1 MLTRKNIYGVVNHK
15 HFKHFHRI
23 TKSKFRPIWISSAF
37 RKTNYISNLEDIY
50 DDEIQ
55 CEIQYDFTCG
65 TVLFIVCGGI
75 VIYVKIKVHRFG
87 FG

>member
-1 MLTRKNIYGVVNHK
+1 M
-15 HFKHFHRI
+15 
-23 TKSKFRPIWISSAF
+23 SSAF

-65 TVLFIVCGGI
+65 TELFSVCGGI
-75 VIYVKIKVHRFG
+75 VIYVKTKVHRFG